1 MNHLELK
8 IGGIQLKTCC
18 AVRMTTDPQEFSEA
32 FRFAMWANRSS
43 QFWLGDMLLEGLR
56 RFGDDFYQHID
67 APESAF
73 NHLERCRAISAKVP
87 PENRNPFLSWTHH
100 AFVATLPPGKQ
111 KAALA
116 HAEEDGLNTS
126 EFQAWIAGQRRSGE
140 F

>member
-1 MNHLELK
+1 MNPLELK
-8 IGGIQLKTCC
+8 IGGIRLHTCH
-18 AVRMTTDPQEFSEA
+18 ASRETTKPEEFTEA

-43 QFWLGDMLLEGLR
+43 QFWLGDMLLSGLS
-56 RFGDDFYQHID
+56 RFGDDFYQYID

-111 KAALA
+111 KAALS
-116 HAEEDGLNTS
+116 HAEESGMNTS
-126 EFQAWIAGQRRSGE
+126 EFQKWIAEQRRDGK